1 MSSLAQTVVIDNGDG
16 LIKAGFAGSDSP
28 TTVFSTR
35 IGKSKENT
43 FIGNFKENDL
53 MDISYPIERQT
64 IKNWEDMEIIWK
76 YTFDKLGI
84 KSEEYPLLI
93 TEPPLNPKV
102 QERKRHKYYLKSL
115 MFQLCIWVLV
125 VYYLCILMVVLQ
137 E

>member
-1 MSSLAQTVVIDNGDG
+1 MKNSLKFHEILLKINLNHKNNYFYLLMSSLAQTVVIDNGDG

-84 KSEEYPLLI
+84 KSEEHPLLI
-93 TEPPLNPKV
+93 T
-102 QERKRHKYYLKSL
+102 
-115 MFQLCIWVLV
+115 
-125 VYYLCILMVVLQ
+125 
-137 E
+137 